1 MALAKKIDDET
12 PLNKTAQ
19 KVLMSCLGQRDMSS
33 NECFLI
39 AHGLPYV
46 EFSHAPRVA
55 NLKGSSIA
63 KTKVDNETENIK
75 DDDNWQNAYWNREE
89 IDGYKKLCA
98 DYVAGNIPKE
108 ILDRHPKDLSLREFM
123 CNFSKKWKYA
133 PAKVFP
139 YMMPTF
145 RYVVKKG
152 KPNYE
157 LYCRCLLLADKPGCT
172 FDNVGKNFNSCEEEL
187 RDFVENSEYC
197 PN

>member
-1 MALAKKIDDET
+1 MDPKTVQTYQQVIQCILEYVLKPEETSDFFFKLKSALAKKIDDET

-89 IDGYKKLCA
+89 IDGYKKLCI
-98 DYVAGNIPKE
+98 DYEAGNIPKE
-108 ILDRHPKDLSLREFM
+108 ILDRHPKNISLREFM

-133 PAKVFP
+133 
-139 YMMPTF
+139 
-145 RYVVKKG
+145 
-152 KPNYE
+152 
-157 LYCRCLLLADKPGCT
+157 
-172 FDNVGKNFNSCEEEL
+172 
-187 RDFVENSEYC
+187 
-197 PN
+197 